1 MGNTTPESG
10 DSARFIHTCNN
21 LCPTMKTLPF
31 RQLSPLVAASLMFA
45 LVTGLDTANASDSRT
60 AATSASQQVAPVTQ
74 TTPSTTTSARKQAPP
89 RGRAAATASPLYRT
103 GTLPT
108 MRCQAGQIRAGSA
121 ASYRTFVTKMIR
133 CLNLAWKT
141 QFRKTN
147 LAFSQPRLRFSTT
160 KVNTPCGRW
169 PSSAGGLYCSSN
181 RTIYI
186 GVTRE
191 VLKNAFP
198 ANHAQFIAHEYGHHV
213 QRLAGIMDYY
223 GNSIWRASSSAKLA
237 FSRRLELQA
246 DCLGSAFLRQI
257 ADDLP
262 VEQAQW
268 EAMVSWV
275 NANGHKNWPKND
287 HGKGR
292 SQAYWM
298 ERGYN
303 AGSPSGC
310 NTWTA
315 PTGRVA

>member
-1 MGNTTPESG
+1 
-10 DSARFIHTCNN
+10 
-21 LCPTMKTLPF
+21 MKTLPF
-31 RQLSPLVAASLMFA
+31 RQLSSLVAVSLTFA
-45 LVTGLDTANASDSRT
+45 LVMTLDTAGASASSAT
-60 AATSASQQVAPVTQ
+60 ATLTSQQVAPTAE
-74 TTPSTTTSARKQAPP
+74 TALGTATSAGRQAPP

-121 ASYRTFVTKMIR
+121 ASYRTFVTKTVR
-133 CLNLAWKT
+133 CLNRAWKT

-147 LAFSQPRLRFSTT
+147 LSFSHPNLRFSSTT
-160 KVNTPCGRW
+160 KVTTPCGRW
-169 PSSAGGLYCSSN
+169 PSSAGGMYCSSN

-191 VLKNAFP
+191 VLKNPFVP
-198 ANHAQFIAHEYGHHV
+198 NHAQFIAHEYGHHV
-213 QRLAGIMDYY
+213 QHLAGIINYY
-223 GNSIWRASSSAKLA
+223 SSSIWRASSSTKLA

-246 DCLGSAFLRQI
+246 DCLGSAFLRQA

-262 VEQAQW
+262 VDPAHW
-268 EAMVSWV
+268 DAMVSWV
-275 NANGHKNWPKND
+275 SANGHKNWPKND

-298 ERGYN
+298 ERGFN
-303 AGSPSGC
+303 AGSPSAC
-310 NTWTA
+310 NTWSA

>member
-1 MGNTTPESG
+1 M
-10 DSARFIHTCNN
+10 
-21 LCPTMKTLPF
+21 
-31 RQLSPLVAASLMFA
+31 
-45 LVTGLDTANASDSRT
+45 TGLGTASASASRT
-60 AATSASQQVAPVTQ
+60 AATSASQQVAPVTG
-74 TTPSTTTSARKQAPP
+74 TTSGTTTSATSAGSAASAREQAPP

-121 ASYRTFVTKMIR
+121 ASYRTFVTKIIR

-223 GNSIWRASSSAKLA
+223 GSSIWRASSSTKLA

-246 DCLGSAFLRQI
+246 DCLGSAFLRKI
-257 ADDLP
+257 SEDLP
-262 VEQAQW
+262 VEPAHW
-268 EAMVSWV
+268 DAMVSWV

-315 PTGRVA
+315 PSGRVA

>member
-1 MGNTTPESG
+1 MTG
-10 DSARFIHTCNN
+10 
-21 LCPTMKTLPF
+21 
-31 RQLSPLVAASLMFA
+31 LSPAS
-45 LVTGLDTANASDSRT
+45 ASASRT
-60 AATSASQQVAPVTQ
+60 IAPSASQQVAPVTG
-74 TTPSTTTSARKQAPP
+74 TTSGTTTSPGSAALAAPAASAGKQAPP

-121 ASYRTFVTKMIR
+121 ASYRTFVTKLIR

-147 LAFSQPRLRFSTT
+147 LPFSHPKLRFSTV
-160 KVNTPCGRW
+160 KVSTPCGRW
-169 PSSAGGLYCSSN
+169 PTSAGGMYCSSN

-186 GVTRE
+186 GVTRD
-191 VLKNAFP
+191 VLKNAFV

-213 QRLAGIMDYY
+213 QHLAGIVNYY
-223 GNSIWRASSSAKLA
+223 SNSIWRASASTKLA

-246 DCLGSAFLRQI
+246 DCLASAFLRQA

-262 VEQAQW
+262 LEEAQW

-275 NANGHKNWPKND
+275 SANGHKNWPKND

-298 ERGYN
+298 ERGFN

>member
-1 MGNTTPESG
+1 
-10 DSARFIHTCNN
+10 
-21 LCPTMKTLPF
+21 MKTLPF
-31 RQLSPLVAASLMFA
+31 RQLSALVAASLTFA
-45 LVTGLDTANASDSRT
+45 LVTGLGTASASASRT
-60 AATSASQQVAPVTQ
+60 AATSASQQVAPVTG
-74 TTPSTTTSARKQAPP
+74 TTPGTIASAGSTAATAPTASAGEQAPP

-121 ASYRTFVTKMIR
+121 ASYRTFVTKLIR
-133 CLNLAWKT
+133 CMNLAWKT

-147 LAFSQPRLRFSTT
+147 LAFSQPKLRFSTT

-186 GVTRE
+186 AVTRD

-223 GNSIWRASSSAKLA
+223 GRSIWRASSSTKLA

-257 ADDLP
+257 AEDLP
-262 VEQAQW
+262 VEPAQW
-268 EAMVSWV
+268 DAMVSWV

-298 ERGYN
+298 ERGFD

-310 NTWTA
+310 NTWSA